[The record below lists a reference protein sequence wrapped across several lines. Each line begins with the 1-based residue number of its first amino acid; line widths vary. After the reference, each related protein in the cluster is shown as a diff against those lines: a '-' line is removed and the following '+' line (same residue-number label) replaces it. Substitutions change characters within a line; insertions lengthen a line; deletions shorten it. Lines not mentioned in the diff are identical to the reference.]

1 MCLMEKCIF
10 GGALDAVGHMR
21 VPWGECLHCVVTV
34 FVVES
39 TGALGGKD
47 GMFCHSPRGWEIHVK
62 MVFASLCDGV
72 SLFKCSGASLCSGF
86 NLGAVG

>member
-1 MCLMEKCIF
+1 M
-10 GGALDAVGHMR
+10 
-21 VPWGECLHCVVTV
+21 VTV

-39 TGALGGKD
+39 TGALEGK
-47 GMFCHSPRGWEIHVK
+47 MVCFAIVRGWEIHVK

-72 SLFKCSGASLCSGF
+72 SLSKCSGASLCSGF